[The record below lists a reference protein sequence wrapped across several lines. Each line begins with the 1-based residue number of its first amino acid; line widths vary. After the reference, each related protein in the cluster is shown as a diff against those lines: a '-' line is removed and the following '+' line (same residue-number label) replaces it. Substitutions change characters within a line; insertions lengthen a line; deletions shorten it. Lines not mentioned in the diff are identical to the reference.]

1 MVIKEFS
8 KEIPIAMVTAYDS
21 PTGRI
26 AEENSIDI
34 ILVGDSLGPNML
46 GYDSVHEVTVSDI
59 CHHTAAVR
67 RGAPNT
73 HIMADIPWEAV
84 KDNHVETALAAAEA
98 IIKAGATSV
107 KLEIENNRT
116 ELLSALIEKN
126 IATCAHVGYTPQS
139 PELSVTV
146 QGKDFERARE
156 IVELA
161 RLSEKTG
168 AFMLLMELI
177 PAELAKLITDNAAI
191 PTIGIGAGPH
201 CTGQVQVFYDIT
213 GFSSRLFRHAKLF
226 SDGSTPIKDA
236 FINYRKE
243 VHSGDFPTLNNCATM
258 DKELLEKVI
267 NWSKS
272 NV

>member
-1 MVIKEFS
+1 MVIKEFN
-8 KEIPIAMVTAYDS
+8 KESAIAMVTAYDA

-26 AEENSIDI
+26 AEDNSIDI

-46 GYDSVHEVTVSDI
+46 GYDSVHEVTVADI
-59 CHHTAAVR
+59 CHHTSAVR

-73 HIMADIPWEAV
+73 HIMSDIPWEAV
-84 KDNHVETALAAAEA
+84 KDNDVETVISAAGK
-98 IIKAGATSV
+98 IINAGANSV
-107 KLEIENNRT
+107 KLEIERNRLD
-116 ELLSALIEKN
+116 LLTALIDKG
-126 IATCAHVGYTPQS
+126 IPTCAHVGYTPQS
-139 PELSVTV
+139 PELTVTV
-146 QGKDFERARE
+146 QGKDFDRARE

-161 RLSEKTG
+161 RISENKG

-177 PAELAKLITDNAAI
+177 PAELAQLITENAAI

-213 GFSSRLFRHAKLF
+213 GFSSRLFRHAKLY
-226 SDGSTPIKDA
+226 SDGSAPIKEA
-236 FINYRKE
+236 FVNYRKE
-243 VHSGDFPTLNNCATM
+243 VHSGDFPTLSNCATM
-258 DKELLEKVI
+258 DKDLLEKVI